1 MTNQTKRIRKTKAV
15 QELSQIEKDLQLTMS
30 LNDAID
36 KIQTEYN
43 VSIGLQLDTQK
54 IKKIIDFM
62 IDNQLTTVSLKYEI
76 WKINQ
81 QPVTSNQ

>member
-30 LNDAID
+30 LNNAID
-36 KIQTEYN
+36 KIQSEYN

-54 IKKIIDFM
+54 IKTILDFM

-76 WKINQ
+76 WKT
-81 QPVTSNQ
+81 P